1 MDESYR
7 RKMIADL
14 NELIKIPDV
23 DTYIFLTIEQA
34 KIKFAEEIRN
44 YHQIKNSFHQS
55 KQGSKQSGQSGQS
68 GRGNMVLIEDKN
80 PDNLSQSYYFEIKRI
95 KNKDGKLKYHWK
107 ITTVKPKPKIDTD
120 QIIPLEFINMIDFHA
135 VDPDRIETY
144 KRFKSRSLKKSF
156 DIRFTRYSDTHIMGS
171 IRENSEEAGNNE
183 TNNGFVDAREAF
195 KLKLSQQNIKE
206 DYMELFRYMEEY
218 PEIKEDIFNR
228 FNMVQKPYVDNDKQK
243 QSPMGR

>member
-1 MDESYR
+1 MDETYR

-34 KIKFAEEIRN
+34 KIKFAEEIKN
-44 YHQIKNSFHQS
+44 YHLIKNSFHQS
-55 KQGSKQSGQSGQS
+55 KQSKQTGQS
-68 GRGNMVLIEDKN
+68 NMVLIKDKN
-80 PDNLSQSYYFEIKRI
+80 MDHLAQSYYFEIKRN
-95 KNKDGKLKYHWK
+95 KNKDGKLKYQWK
-107 ITTVKPKPKIDTD
+107 VATVKPKPKVDFS
-120 QIIPLEFINMIDFHA
+120 QIIPMEFMNMIDLHA

-156 DIRFTRYSDTHIMGS
+156 DIRFTRYSETHIMGS
-171 IRENSEEAGNNE
+171 IRENPEDAEQNGEND
-183 TNNGFVDAREAF
+183 GFVDARKAF

-228 FNMVQKPYVDNDKQK
+228 FNMVQKPFVDNDNQK
-243 QSPMGR
+243 QSPSGR